1 MEHQHHQTVNDKNN
15 VDDKEFVI
23 NYENILEHS
32 TGDTIEE
39 DIQELSKTPI
49 PEIINDE
56 NENIDTNEYLK
67 SQVDEN
73 APQQQS
79 SSSVMVTT
87 SDDNRSLSTTT
98 SALTT
103 ITTTT
108 TTKADDRASPLNHH
122 TLRENQQVSD
132 RSSPVNGPGLAKP
145 ISMTSSLQEQQHQQS
160 RLSST
165 TNPAGKKRIDAAL
178 EKNIETIV
186 TQVRRTTTKPSQL
199 TQNDLQLF
207 DSTTSTNNIRNGH
220 QSRETTPLTSN
231 TIHKQS
237 SSSSREMT
245 PDSINTDSA
254 NEDQQQT
261 IRNGHNNQRSIHHP
275 SSNIDLTSPSIPPYG
290 QQQWPPTVYPFA
302 HQHPGLYLPYLSA
315 PSATTSTPTNGLPP
329 FYPSYDPLFIEQH
342 YGPQGLSA
350 FYNQQ
355 QQQQQQARL
364 LQEHSTMSGTTNNTP
379 LFRES
384 QSLTDI
390 FNNPINNKKLSNR
403 INPRL
408 NNLNEQQQMILSH
421 LYLNQI
427 TSLPFV
433 TLYENSP
440 SSPSSSRQFRTN
452 GDSDHISSTLT
463 TPTKERGEHSPVGSG
478 ESIKSS
484 DSMSSGHRNKKSTL
498 QTFQHHHNING
509 SLAKLS
515 PDLSSDGAGTNDAD
529 SIISFDSQKSN
540 TTASM
545 PVLEDGLSDSENLSG
560 DEQSSSIKSK
570 SNGRHQST
578 QSDFLFEQNHSSLI
592 TSSHKRQ
599 FSKSTTTNGLESQS
613 KSFYIRPQPPPSSS
627 SSSSSSSTTTQPVTT
642 NESNWQQQKVN
653 NEESSSVQTET
664 KKHQTLD
671 EGNVI
676 VKPLPKKDYD
686 TDEETD
692 KLLGVEHR
700 IHAKNQAIR
709 DVAVSRPSSKPKTQE
724 VLIRTIV
731 DPENSSVLI
740 EGVLFRCRY
749 LGSTQLLAEGNPTKA
764 SRMMQAQEAV
774 GRIKA
779 PQGESQPSVEV
790 DLFISTEKIMV
801 LNTDLQDILMD
812 HSLRSISYIAD
823 IGDLVVLMAKRRY
836 LQHTDD
842 NINGND
848 DTNETSS
855 RRVVSI
861 NQKMICHVFESDEAQ
876 SIAHSIGQAFQVAY
890 VEFLKANGIDDPS
903 FTRDID
909 YQEVLNQQEIG
920 NEELDRFSK
929 KECQK
934 EVIVPKSKNEPLG
947 VVIVESGWGSM
958 LPTVVIA
965 NMMPNGPAARCGHLN
980 IGDQIISVNGISLVG
995 LPLSSC
1001 QTQIK
1006 SVKHLTTVRLVVVPC
1021 PPVVEVLIRRPDTKY
1036 QLGFSVQNG
1045 IICSLLRGGIA
1056 ERGGVRVGH
1065 RIIEIN
1071 GQSVVATP
1079 HERIVS
1085 MLSNSV
1091 GELRMKT
1098 MPTQMYRL
1106 LTGQENPIYI

>member
-1 MEHQHHQTVNDKNN
+1 MERQDYEENYRDNDQAL
-15 VDDKEFVI
+15 DD
-23 NYENILEHS
+23 
-32 TGDTIEE
+32 E
-39 DIQELSKTPI
+39 DNHELSVTPV

-56 NENIDTNEYLK
+56 DNYDENIDPVDMSK
-67 SQVDEN
+67 SQDMPSLSANNTSSTTMTGAKSRRKHHHHHHHHHRHPQRHVDEN
-73 APQQQS
+73 VPQQQQQS
-79 SSSVMVTT
+79 SSTSSVTVTT
-87 SDDNRSLSTTT
+87 PDDNGPLSATTT
-98 SALTT
+98 A
-103 ITTTT
+103 ITT
-108 TTKADDRASPLNHH
+108 KSDDRASPVNHH
-122 TLRENQQVSD
+122 TLRENQQLSD

-145 ISMTSSLQEQQHQQS
+145 ISMTSSLKEH
-160 RLSST
+160 RSSAT
-165 TNPAGKKRIDAAL
+165 ANTAGTKRIDAAL

-207 DSTTSTNNIRNGH
+207 DSTSSTNSIPSGH
-220 QSRETTPLTSN
+220 HSRETTPITSTSN
-231 TIHKQS
+231 QKHVS

-245 PDSINTDSA
+245 PDSINADSA
-254 NEDQQQT
+254 NEDQQQQQQHHHT
-261 IRNGHNNQRSIHHP
+261 IRNGNHYYHQRAAHP
-275 SSNIDLTSPSIPPYG
+275 QSPTLPPGAATADLNAPTISPYG
-290 QQQWPPTVYPFA
+290 QQPWPPTVYPFP
-302 HQHPGLYLPYLSA
+302 HQHPGLYLPY
-315 PSATTSTPTNGLPP
+315 PPPTTSTPANGLPS
-329 FYPSYDPLFIEQH
+329 FYPSYDPLLIEQH
-342 YGPQGLSA
+342 YGSQGLSA
-350 FYNQQ
+350 FYT

-364 LQEHSTMSGTTNNTP
+364 LQEHSTMSD
-379 LFRES
+379 R
-384 QSLTDI
+384 
-390 FNNPINNKKLSNR
+390 LS
-403 INPRL
+403 
-408 NNLNEQQQMILSH
+408 
-421 LYLNQI
+421 
-427 TSLPFV
+427 TS
-433 TLYENSP
+433 
-440 SSPSSSRQFRTN
+440 
-452 GDSDHISSTLT
+452 LT
-463 TPTKERGEHSPVGSG
+463 TPTREHGENSPVGSG
-478 ESIKSS
+478 ESTKSA
-484 DSMSSGHRNKKSTL
+484 DSIATGHRKKKSASRSS
-498 QTFQHHHNING
+498 QPHPSANENI
-509 SLAKLS
+509 SKLS
-515 PDLSSDGAGTNDAD
+515 PDHSSDGAGTNDAD
-529 SIISFDSQKSN
+529 SIISVESQKSGTN
-540 TTASM
+540 SSM
-545 PVLEDGLSDSENLSG
+545 PILEDGLSDSENLSG
-560 DEQSSSIKSK
+560 DEQQQSSPVKSK
-570 SNGRHQST
+570 TNGCHQAT
-578 QSDFLFEQNHSSLI
+578 KSDFLFDKNHSSLV

-599 FSKSTTTNGLESQS
+599 FAKSVNTNGVEPQS
-613 KSFYIRPQPPPSSS
+613 NSFYIRPPPPSSFVRPVVTNH
-627 SSSSSSSTTTQPVTT
+627 STPPGNTPTSD
-642 NESNWQQQKVN
+642 SNRTKIPP
-653 NEESSSVQTET
+653 EETSTA
-664 KKHQTLD
+664 
-671 EGNVI
+671 
-676 VKPLPKKDYD
+676 PADYD

-700 IHAKNQAIR
+700 INAKNQAIR
-709 DVAVSRPSSKPKTQE
+709 DAAVSKPTSKSKSQETLTQS
-724 VLIRTIV
+724 IAH
-731 DPENSSVLI
+731 PENSSVLI

-749 LGSTQLLAEGNPTKA
+749 LGSTQLLVEGNPTKA

-842 NINGND
+842 SVNGSD
-848 DTNETSS
+848 DSNETAT
-855 RRVVSI
+855 RRVVSV
-861 NQKMICHVFESDEAQ
+861 NQKMICHVFESEEAQ
-876 SIAHSIGQAFQVAY
+876 PIAHSIGQAFQVAY

-903 FTRDID
+903 LTRDID

-920 NEELDRFSK
+920 SEELDRFSK

-934 EVIVPKSKNEPLG
+934 EVIVPKAKNEPLG
-947 VVIVESGWGSM
+947 IVIVESGWGSM

-965 NMMPNGPAARCGHLN
+965 NMMPTGPAARGGHLN

-1001 QTQIK
+1001 QAQIK

-1071 GQSVVATP
+1071 GNSVVATP

-1085 MLSNSV
+1085 MLSNSI

>member
-1 MEHQHHQTVNDKNN
+1 MPSLSSTNTSSTTTTGAKSRRKHHHHHHHR
-15 VDDKEFVI
+15 
-23 NYENILEHS
+23 HS
-32 TGDTIEE
+32 HRH
-39 DIQELSKTPI
+39 
-49 PEIINDE
+49 
-56 NENIDTNEYLK
+56 
-67 SQVDEN
+67 VDEN

-79 SSSVMVTT
+79 SSVIVTT
-87 SDDNRSLSTTT
+87 PDDNGSLSATTT
-98 SALTT
+98 A
-103 ITTTT
+103 ITTKT
-108 TTKADDRASPLNHH
+108 DDRESPVNHH
-122 TLRENQQVSD
+122 TLRENQQISD

-145 ISMTSSLQEQQHQQS
+145 VSMTSSLKEH
-160 RLSST
+160 RSSAT
-165 TNPAGKKRIDAAL
+165 VNAAGKKRIDAAL

-207 DSTTSTNNIRNGH
+207 DSTSSTNSIKNGH
-220 QSRETTPLTSN
+220 HSRETTPITSMN
-231 TIHKQS
+231 NHKHVS

-245 PDSINTDSA
+245 PDSINADSA

-261 IRNGHNNQRSIHHP
+261 IRNGNHHERFIHPQSP
-275 SSNIDLTSPSIPPYG
+275 SSTTADLTAPVIPSYG
-290 QQQWPPTVYPFA
+290 QQPWPPTVYPFT
-302 HQHPGLYLPYLSA
+302 HQHPGLYLPYP
-315 PSATTSTPTNGLPP
+315 PSSSVATTSTPTNGLPP
-329 FYPSYDPLFIEQH
+329 FYPSYDPLLIEQH

-355 QQQQQQARL
+355 QQQARL
-364 LQEHSTMSGTTNNTP
+364 LQEHSTMSGTP
-379 LFRES
+379 IHPSFFRES

-390 FNNPINNKKLSNR
+390 FHNSINNNNNNNNNNAS
-403 INPRL
+403 IPTRL
-408 NNLNEQQQMILSH
+408 NSLLTNLNEQQQLMLSH

-433 TLYENSP
+433 TLYDTTSP
-440 SSPSSSRQFRTN
+440 SSPQQQQFRFNGDLDRLSSS
-452 GDSDHISSTLT
+452 LT
-463 TPTKERGEHSPVGSG
+463 TPTRDHSENSPVGSG
-478 ESIKSS
+478 DSIKSA
-484 DSMSSGHRNKKSTL
+484 DSIPIGHRKKKS
-498 QTFQHHHNING
+498 
-509 SLAKLS
+509 SLHPSQQIQSTNENLTKLS
-515 PDLSSDGAGTNDAD
+515 PDHSSDGAGTNDAD
-529 SIISFDSQKSN
+529 SIISSESQKSVTN
-540 TTASM
+540 ASM
-545 PVLEDGLSDSENLSG
+545 PILEDGLSDSENLSG
-560 DEQSSSIKSK
+560 DEQQQSSSPIKSK
-570 SNGRHQST
+570 TNGRHQST
-578 QSDFLFEQNHSSLI
+578 QSDFLFDKNHSSLV

-599 FSKSTTTNGLESQS
+599 FAKSMNTNGVEAPTN
-613 KSFYIRPQPPPSSS
+613 SFYIRPPPPSSFV
-627 SSSSSSSTTTQPVTT
+627 QPVTT
-642 NESNWQQQKVN
+642 NRSTPPKNTPETNSTPTKNPA
-653 NEESSSVQTET
+653 ESSTVPA
-664 KKHQTLD
+664 D
-671 EGNVI
+671 EGNI
-676 VKPLPKKDYD
+676 NPKPLRKKDYD

-700 IHAKNQAIR
+700 TNAKNQAIR
-709 DVAVSRPSSKPKTQE
+709 DAAVTKPVNKPKSQEALTQS
-724 VLIRTIV
+724 IV
-731 DPENSSVLI
+731 DPGNSSVLI

-749 LGSTQLLAEGNPTKA
+749 LGSTQLLVEGNPTKA

-842 NINGND
+842 SVNGNED
-848 DTNETSS
+848 SNETTT

-861 NQKMICHVFESDEAQ
+861 NQKMICHVFESEEAQ

-920 NEELDRFSK
+920 SEELDRFSK

-934 EVIVPKSKNEPLG
+934 EVIIPKAKNEPLG
-947 VVIVESGWGSM
+947 IVIVESGWGSM

-965 NMMPNGPAARCGHLN
+965 NMMPTGPAARGGHLN

-1006 SVKHLTTVRLVVVPC
+1006 NVKHLTTVRLVVVPC

-1071 GQSVVATP
+1071 GHSVVATP

-1085 MLSNSV
+1085 MLSNSI

>member
-1 MEHQHHQTVNDKNN
+1 MPSLSSTSSTSTAGTKSRRKHHHHRHAQR
-15 VDDKEFVI
+15 
-23 NYENILEHS
+23 H
-32 TGDTIEE
+32 
-39 DIQELSKTPI
+39 
-49 PEIINDE
+49 
-56 NENIDTNEYLK
+56 
-67 SQVDEN
+67 VDEN
-73 APQQQS
+73 APRQQS
-79 SSSVMVTT
+79 SSSVVVTA
-87 SDDNRSLSTTT
+87 SDDNEPLSMATSPLTTT
-98 SALTT
+98 A
-103 ITTTT
+103 TTTT
-108 TTKADDRASPLNHH
+108 TTITTKSDDRASPLNHH
-122 TLRENQQVSD
+122 TLRENQQISD
-132 RSSPVNGPGLAKP
+132 RASPVNGPGLAKP
-145 ISMTSSLQEQQHQQS
+145 ISMASSLREQQQQQS
-160 RLSST
+160 RILST
-165 TNPAGKKRIDAAL
+165 NNPAGKKRVEAAL

-207 DSTTSTNNIRNGH
+207 DSTPSANNTKNGH
-220 QSRETTPLTSN
+220 QSRETTPFSSH
-231 TIHKQS
+231 TIHKQA

-261 IRNGHNNQRSIHHP
+261 IRNGHPYQHPVHHP
-275 SSNIDLTSPSIPPYG
+275 SSSTNIDLIPQSIPPYG

-315 PSATTSTPTNGLPP
+315 SPVTTSTPTNGLPP

-355 QQQQQQARL
+355 QQQQARL
-364 LQEHSTMSGTTNNTP
+364 LQEHSTMSGTPNSPP

-384 QSLTDI
+384 QSLTDLL
-390 FNNPINNKKLSNR
+390 NNSMNNKKISNL

-408 NNLNEQQQMILSH
+408 TNLNEQQQQMILSH

-427 TSLPFV
+427 NSLPYV
-433 TLYENSP
+433 TLYD
-440 SSPSSSRQFRTN
+440 SSPSSHQLRTN
-452 GDSDHISSTLT
+452 GDSDHLSPTLT
-463 TPTKERGEHSPVGSG
+463 TPTKERSEQSPVGSG
-478 ESIKSS
+478 AESIKSS
-484 DSMSSGHRNKKSTL
+484 DSISMGHRNKKSSS

-509 SLAKLS
+509 SLSKLS
-515 PDLSSDGAGTNDAD
+515 PDLSSDGTGTNDAD
-529 SIISFDSQKSN
+529 SIISLESQKSN
-540 TTASM
+540 TTTSM
-545 PVLEDGLSDSENLSG
+545 PVLEDGLSDSENISD
-560 DEQSSSIKSK
+560 DEQPSSTTSK
-570 SNGRHQST
+570 INGRHQST
-578 QSDFLFEQNHSSLI
+578 QSDFLFDPNHSSLI

-599 FSKSTTTNGLESQS
+599 FSKSAAAAAAAITTNGLESQS
-613 KSFYIRPQPPPSSS
+613 KSFYIRPQPPSSLVQSIPTVNRSAS
-627 SSSSSSSTTTQPVTT
+627 SVSI
-642 NESNWQQQKVN
+642 NESNWQQPKSN
-653 NEESSSVQTET
+653 NDETSSVQT
-664 KKHQTLD
+664 
-671 EGNVI
+671 
-676 VKPLPKKDYD
+676 DYD

-700 IHAKNQAIR
+700 IHAKNQAVR
-709 DVAVSRPSSKPKTQE
+709 DAAVTRPNKPKTHE

-836 LQHTDD
+836 LQQTDD
-842 NINGND
+842 NNNGNEES
-848 DTNETSS
+848 NENST

-876 SIAHSIGQAFQVAY
+876 SIAQSIGQAFQVAY

-934 EVIVPKSKNEPLG
+934 EVIVPKAKNESLG
-947 VVIVESGWGSM
+947 IVIVESGWGSM

-965 NMMPNGPAARCGHLN
+965 NMMPTGPAARCGHLN

-1001 QTQIK
+1001 QAQVK

-1071 GQSVVATP
+1071 GHSVVATP

>member
-1 MEHQHHQTVNDKNN
+1 MERQDYEENYRDNDQAL
-15 VDDKEFVI
+15 DD
-23 NYENILEHS
+23 
-32 TGDTIEE
+32 E
-39 DIQELSKTPI
+39 DNHELSVTPV

-56 NENIDTNEYLK
+56 DNYDENIDPVDMSK
-67 SQVDEN
+67 SQDMPSLSANNTSSTTMTGAKSRRKHHHHHHHHHRHPQRHVDEN
-73 APQQQS
+73 VPQQQQQS
-79 SSSVMVTT
+79 SSTSSVTVTT
-87 SDDNRSLSTTT
+87 PDDNGPLSATTT
-98 SALTT
+98 A
-103 ITTTT
+103 ITT
-108 TTKADDRASPLNHH
+108 KSDDRASPVNHH
-122 TLRENQQVSD
+122 TLRENQQLSD

-145 ISMTSSLQEQQHQQS
+145 ISMTSSLKEH
-160 RLSST
+160 RSSAT
-165 TNPAGKKRIDAAL
+165 ANTAGTKRIDAAL

-207 DSTTSTNNIRNGH
+207 DSTSSTNSIPSGH
-220 QSRETTPLTSN
+220 HSRETTPITSTSN
-231 TIHKQS
+231 QKHVS

-245 PDSINTDSA
+245 PDSINADSA
-254 NEDQQQT
+254 NEDQQQQQQHHHT
-261 IRNGHNNQRSIHHP
+261 IRNGNHYYHQRAAHP
-275 SSNIDLTSPSIPPYG
+275 QSPTLPPGAATADLNAPTISPYG
-290 QQQWPPTVYPFA
+290 QQPWPPTVYPFP
-302 HQHPGLYLPYLSA
+302 HQHPGLYLPY
-315 PSATTSTPTNGLPP
+315 PPPTTSTPANGLPS
-329 FYPSYDPLFIEQH
+329 FYPSYDPLLIEQH
-342 YGPQGLSA
+342 YGSQGLSA
-350 FYNQQ
+350 FYT

-364 LQEHSTMSGTTNNTP
+364 LQEHSTMSD
-379 LFRES
+379 R
-384 QSLTDI
+384 
-390 FNNPINNKKLSNR
+390 LS
-403 INPRL
+403 
-408 NNLNEQQQMILSH
+408 
-421 LYLNQI
+421 
-427 TSLPFV
+427 TS
-433 TLYENSP
+433 
-440 SSPSSSRQFRTN
+440 
-452 GDSDHISSTLT
+452 LT
-463 TPTKERGEHSPVGSG
+463 TPTREHGENSPVGSG
-478 ESIKSS
+478 ESTKSA
-484 DSMSSGHRNKKSTL
+484 DSIATGHRKKKSASRSS
-498 QTFQHHHNING
+498 QPHPSANENI
-509 SLAKLS
+509 SKLS
-515 PDLSSDGAGTNDAD
+515 PDHSSDGAGTNDAD
-529 SIISFDSQKSN
+529 SIISVESQKSGTN
-540 TTASM
+540 SSM
-545 PVLEDGLSDSENLSG
+545 PILEDGLSDSENLSG
-560 DEQSSSIKSK
+560 DEQQQSSPVKSK
-570 SNGRHQST
+570 TNGCHQAT
-578 QSDFLFEQNHSSLI
+578 KSDFLFDKNHSSLV

-599 FSKSTTTNGLESQS
+599 FAKSVNTNGVEPQS
-613 KSFYIRPQPPPSSS
+613 NSFYIRPPPPSSFVRPVVTNH
-627 SSSSSSSTTTQPVTT
+627 STPPGNTPTSD
-642 NESNWQQQKVN
+642 SNRTKIPP
-653 NEESSSVQTET
+653 EETSTAPA
-664 KKHQTLD
+664 D
-671 EGNVI
+671 EGNTNP
-676 VKPLPKKDYD
+676 KPVRKKDYD

-700 IHAKNQAIR
+700 INAKNQAIR
-709 DVAVSRPSSKPKTQE
+709 DAAVSKPTSKSKSQETLTQS
-724 VLIRTIV
+724 IAH
-731 DPENSSVLI
+731 PENSSVLI

-749 LGSTQLLAEGNPTKA
+749 LGSTQLLVEGNPTKA

-842 NINGND
+842 SVNGSD
-848 DTNETSS
+848 DSNETAT
-855 RRVVSI
+855 RRVVSV
-861 NQKMICHVFESDEAQ
+861 NQKMICHVFESEEAQ
-876 SIAHSIGQAFQVAY
+876 PIAHSIGQAFQVAY

-903 FTRDID
+903 LTRDID

-920 NEELDRFSK
+920 SEELDRFSK

-934 EVIVPKSKNEPLG
+934 EVIVPKAKNEPLG
-947 VVIVESGWGSM
+947 IVIVESGWGSM

-965 NMMPNGPAARCGHLN
+965 NMMPTGPAARGGHLN

-1001 QTQIK
+1001 QAQIK

-1071 GQSVVATP
+1071 GNSVVATP

-1085 MLSNSV
+1085 MLSNSI

>member
-1 MEHQHHQTVNDKNN
+1 MEHQHYQTNNDENDIDDEKFATNN
-15 VDDKEFVI
+15 VNEL
-23 NYENILEHS
+23 ENS
-32 TGDTIEE
+32 TDNDTEE
-39 DIQELSKTPI
+39 DNHELSITPI

-56 NENIDTNEYLK
+56 DDENINTIKSSK

-79 SSSVMVTT
+79 SPSSSVIVATP
-87 SDDNRSLSTTT
+87 DDNGSLSATTT
-98 SALTT
+98 A
-103 ITTTT
+103 ITTME
-108 TTKADDRASPLNHH
+108 TTKTDDRTSPLNHH
-122 TLRENQQVSD
+122 TLRENQQISD
-132 RSSPVNGPGLAKP
+132 RTSPVNGPGLAKP
-145 ISMTSSLQEQQHQQS
+145 ISMTSSLKEHRS
-160 RLSST
+160 SPSST
-165 TNPAGKKRIDAAL
+165 TTTAGKKRIDAAL

-207 DSTTSTNNIRNGH
+207 DSTSSTNSIKNGH
-220 QSRETTPLTSN
+220 HSRETTPITSN
-231 TIHKQS
+231 TNHKHVS

-245 PDSINTDSA
+245 PDSINADSA

-261 IRNGHNNQRSIHHP
+261 IRNGHHYHRSVHHP
-275 SSNIDLTSPSIPPYG
+275 QSATVDLTPPSIPSYG
-290 QQQWPPTVYPFA
+290 QQAWPPAVYPFT
-302 HQHPGLYLPYLSA
+302 HQHPGLYLPYPPP
-315 PSATTSTPTNGLPP
+315 PSATTSTPTNGIPT
-329 FYPSYDPLFIEQH
+329 FYPTYDPLLIEQH

-350 FYNQQ
+350 YYN

-364 LQEHSTMSGTTNNTP
+364 LQEHSIMSGTPNSTS

-390 FNNPINNKKLSNR
+390 FNNSINNTKIPNR

-408 NNLNEQQQMILSH
+408 TNLNEQQQQQIMLSH

-427 TSLPFV
+427 SSLPYV
-433 TLYENSP
+433 TLYENSTP
-440 SSPSSSRQFRTN
+440 SHQFRFNGDIDNLSSS
-452 GDSDHISSTLT
+452 IT
-463 TPTKERGEHSPVGSG
+463 TPTRDQGENSPVGSG
-478 ESIKSS
+478 ESVKSS
-484 DSMSSGHRNKKSTL
+484 DSISTGHRKKKSTS
-498 QTFQHHHNING
+498 QSSQQQQQQPQQQITNG

-529 SIISFDSQKSN
+529 SIISVESQKSN
-540 TTASM
+540 TNASM

-560 DEQSSSIKSK
+560 EEQSSPIKSK
-570 SNGRHQST
+570 INGRHQST
-578 QSDFLFEQNHSSLI
+578 QSDFLFDSNHSSLV

-599 FSKSTTTNGLESQS
+599 FAKSTTNGVESQS
-613 KSFYIRPQPPPSSS
+613 NSFYIRPPPPSSFVR
-627 SSSSSSSTTTQPVTT
+627 PVTKTARSTPPIST
-642 NESNWQQQKVN
+642 NEPNLNQPKPSS
-653 NEESSSVQTET
+653 EETSTM
-664 KKHQTLD
+664 
-671 EGNVI
+671 
-676 VKPLPKKDYD
+676 PADYD

-700 IHAKNQAIR
+700 INAKNQAVR
-709 DVAVSRPSSKPKTQE
+709 DAAVSKPSNKLPKTQE
-724 VLIRTIV
+724 VLIQKFAN
-731 DPENSSVLI
+731 PENSSVLI

-749 LGSTQLLAEGNPTKA
+749 LGSTQLLVEGNPTKA

-842 NINGND
+842 NTNGTD
-848 DTNETSS
+848 ESNETTT

-920 NEELDRFSK
+920 SEELDRFSK

-934 EVIVPKSKNEPLG
+934 EVIVPKGKNEPLG
-947 VVIVESGWGSM
+947 IVIVESGWGSM

-965 NMMPNGPAARCGHLN
+965 NMMPSGPAARCGHLN

-1071 GQSVVATP
+1071 GQSVVATQ

-1085 MLSNSV
+1085 MLSNSI

>member
-1 MEHQHHQTVNDKNN
+1 MPSLSSTSSTSTAGTKSRRKHHHHRHAQR
-15 VDDKEFVI
+15 
-23 NYENILEHS
+23 H
-32 TGDTIEE
+32 
-39 DIQELSKTPI
+39 
-49 PEIINDE
+49 
-56 NENIDTNEYLK
+56 
-67 SQVDEN
+67 VDEN
-73 APQQQS
+73 APRQQS
-79 SSSVMVTT
+79 SSSVVVTA
-87 SDDNRSLSTTT
+87 SDDNEPLSMATSPLTTT
-98 SALTT
+98 AA
-103 ITTTT
+103 TTTT
-108 TTKADDRASPLNHH
+108 TTIATKSDDRASPLNHH
-122 TLRENQQVSD
+122 TLRENQQISD
-132 RSSPVNGPGLAKP
+132 RASPVNGPGLAKP
-145 ISMTSSLQEQQHQQS
+145 ISMASSLREQQQQQS
-160 RLSST
+160 RILST
-165 TNPAGKKRIDAAL
+165 NNPAGKKRVEAAL

-207 DSTTSTNNIRNGH
+207 DSTPSANNTKNGH
-220 QSRETTPLTSN
+220 QSRETTPFSSH
-231 TIHKQS
+231 TIHKQA

-261 IRNGHNNQRSIHHP
+261 IRNGHPYQHPVHHP
-275 SSNIDLTSPSIPPYG
+275 SSSTNIDLIPQSIPPYG

-315 PSATTSTPTNGLPP
+315 SPVTTSTPTNGLPP

-355 QQQQQQARL
+355 QQQQARL
-364 LQEHSTMSGTTNNTP
+364 LQEHSTMSGTPNSPP

-384 QSLTDI
+384 QSLTDLL
-390 FNNPINNKKLSNR
+390 NNSMNNKKISNL

-408 NNLNEQQQMILSH
+408 TNLNEQQQQMILSH

-427 TSLPFV
+427 NSLPYV
-433 TLYENSP
+433 TLYD
-440 SSPSSSRQFRTN
+440 SSPSSHQLRTN
-452 GDSDHISSTLT
+452 GDSDHLSPTLT
-463 TPTKERGEHSPVGSG
+463 TPTKERSEQSPVGSG
-478 ESIKSS
+478 AESIKSS
-484 DSMSSGHRNKKSTL
+484 DSISMGHRNKKSSS

-509 SLAKLS
+509 SLSKLS
-515 PDLSSDGAGTNDAD
+515 PDLSSDGTGTNDAD
-529 SIISFDSQKSN
+529 SIISLESQKSN
-540 TTASM
+540 TTTSM
-545 PVLEDGLSDSENLSG
+545 PVLEDGLSDSENISD
-560 DEQSSSIKSK
+560 DEQPSYTTSK
-570 SNGRHQST
+570 INGRHQST
-578 QSDFLFEQNHSSLI
+578 QSDFLFDPNHSSLI

-599 FSKSTTTNGLESQS
+599 FSKSAAAAAAITTNGLESQS
-613 KSFYIRPQPPPSSS
+613 KSFYIRPQPPSSLVQSIPTVNRSAS
-627 SSSSSSSTTTQPVTT
+627 SVSI
-642 NESNWQQQKVN
+642 NESNWQQPKSN
-653 NEESSSVQTET
+653 NDETSSVQT
-664 KKHQTLD
+664 
-671 EGNVI
+671 
-676 VKPLPKKDYD
+676 DYD

-700 IHAKNQAIR
+700 IHAKNQAVR
-709 DVAVSRPSSKPKTQE
+709 DAAVTRPNKPKTHE

-836 LQHTDD
+836 LQQTDD
-842 NINGND
+842 NNNGNEES
-848 DTNETSS
+848 NENST

-876 SIAHSIGQAFQVAY
+876 SIAQSIGQAFQVAY

-934 EVIVPKSKNEPLG
+934 EVIVPKAKNESLG
-947 VVIVESGWGSM
+947 IVIVESGWGSM

-965 NMMPNGPAARCGHLN
+965 NMMPTGPAARCGHLN

-1001 QTQIK
+1001 QAQVK

-1071 GQSVVATP
+1071 GHSVVATP

>member
-1 MEHQHHQTVNDKNN
+1 MPSLSSTSSTSTAGTKSRRKHHHHRHAQR
-15 VDDKEFVI
+15 
-23 NYENILEHS
+23 H
-32 TGDTIEE
+32 
-39 DIQELSKTPI
+39 
-49 PEIINDE
+49 
-56 NENIDTNEYLK
+56 
-67 SQVDEN
+67 VDEN
-73 APQQQS
+73 APRQQS
-79 SSSVMVTT
+79 SSSVVVTA
-87 SDDNRSLSTTT
+87 SDDNEPLSMATSPLTTT
-98 SALTT
+98 ATT

-108 TTKADDRASPLNHH
+108 ITTKSDDRASPLNHH
-122 TLRENQQVSD
+122 TLRENQQISD
-132 RSSPVNGPGLAKP
+132 RASPVNGPGLAKP
-145 ISMTSSLQEQQHQQS
+145 ISMASSLREQQQQQS
-160 RLSST
+160 RILST
-165 TNPAGKKRIDAAL
+165 NNPAGKKRVEAAL

-207 DSTTSTNNIRNGH
+207 DSTPSANNTKNGH
-220 QSRETTPLTSN
+220 QSRETTPFSSH
-231 TIHKQS
+231 TIHKQA

-261 IRNGHNNQRSIHHP
+261 IRNGHPYQHPVHHP
-275 SSNIDLTSPSIPPYG
+275 SSSTNIDLIPQSIPPYG

-315 PSATTSTPTNGLPP
+315 SPVTTSTPTNGLPP

-355 QQQQQQARL
+355 QQQQARL
-364 LQEHSTMSGTTNNTP
+364 LQEHSTMSGTPNSPP

-384 QSLTDI
+384 QSLTDLL
-390 FNNPINNKKLSNR
+390 NNSMNNKKISNL

-408 NNLNEQQQMILSH
+408 TNLNEQQQQMILSH

-427 TSLPFV
+427 NSLPYV
-433 TLYENSP
+433 TLYD
-440 SSPSSSRQFRTN
+440 SSPSSHQLRTN
-452 GDSDHISSTLT
+452 GDSDHLSPTLT
-463 TPTKERGEHSPVGSG
+463 TPTKERSEQSPVGSG
-478 ESIKSS
+478 AESIKSS
-484 DSMSSGHRNKKSTL
+484 DSISMGHRNKKSSS

-509 SLAKLS
+509 SLSKLS
-515 PDLSSDGAGTNDAD
+515 PDLSSDGTGTNDAD
-529 SIISFDSQKSN
+529 SIISLESQKSN
-540 TTASM
+540 TTTSM
-545 PVLEDGLSDSENLSG
+545 PVLEDGLSDSENISD
-560 DEQSSSIKSK
+560 DEQPSSTTSK
-570 SNGRHQST
+570 INGRHQST
-578 QSDFLFEQNHSSLI
+578 QSDFLFDPNHSSLI

-599 FSKSTTTNGLESQS
+599 FSKSAAAAAAITTNGLESQS
-613 KSFYIRPQPPPSSS
+613 KSFYIRPQPPSSLVQSIPTVNRSAS
-627 SSSSSSSTTTQPVTT
+627 SVSI
-642 NESNWQQQKVN
+642 NESNWQQPKSN
-653 NEESSSVQTET
+653 NDETSSVQT
-664 KKHQTLD
+664 
-671 EGNVI
+671 
-676 VKPLPKKDYD
+676 DYD

-700 IHAKNQAIR
+700 IHAKNQAVR
-709 DVAVSRPSSKPKTQE
+709 DAAVTRPNKPKTHE

-836 LQHTDD
+836 LQQTDD
-842 NINGND
+842 NNNGNEES
-848 DTNETSS
+848 NENST

-876 SIAHSIGQAFQVAY
+876 SIAQSIGQAFQVAY

-934 EVIVPKSKNEPLG
+934 EVIVPKAKNESLG
-947 VVIVESGWGSM
+947 IVIVESGWGSM

-965 NMMPNGPAARCGHLN
+965 NMMPTGPAARCGHLN

-1001 QTQIK
+1001 QAQVK

-1071 GQSVVATP
+1071 GHSVVATP

>member
-1 MEHQHHQTVNDKNN
+1 MEHRHYQTVNDKND

-23 NYENILEHS
+23 NHENIIEQS
-32 TGDTIEE
+32 NDDTIEE
-39 DIQELSKTPI
+39 DNHELSKTPI

-56 NENIDTNEYLK
+56 KENINTNEYLK

-73 APQQQS
+73 VPQQQS
-79 SSSVMVTT
+79 SSSVNVTT
-87 SDDNRSLSTTT
+87 LDDNRSLSTTT

-103 ITTTT
+103 TIT
-108 TTKADDRASPLNHH
+108 TTKADDRASPLNH
-122 TLRENQQVSD
+122 TLRENQHISD

-145 ISMTSSLQEQQHQQS
+145 ISMTSSLKEQQF
-160 RLSST
+160 RTLST

-207 DSTTSTNNIRNGH
+207 DTTTSPVNSIKNGH

-261 IRNGHNNQRSIHHP
+261 IRNGHNYHRSIHHP
-275 SSNIDLTSPSIPPYG
+275 SSTHIDLNSPSIPPYA
-290 QQQWPPTVYPFA
+290 QQPWPPTVYPFA

-350 FYNQQ
+350 YYN

-364 LQEHSTMSGTTNNTP
+364 LQEHSAMSGTTNNTH

-384 QSLTDI
+384 QSLTDL
-390 FNNPINNKKLSNR
+390 FNNSINNKKLSNR

-408 NNLNEQQQMILSH
+408 NNLNEQQQQMILSH

-433 TLYENSP
+433 TLYENST
-440 SSPSSSRQFRTN
+440 SSSSSRHFRAN
-452 GDSDHISSTLT
+452 GDSDHASSTLT
-463 TPTKERGEHSPVGSG
+463 TPTKERGEHSPAGSG
-478 ESIKSS
+478 ESIKLS
-484 DSMSSGHRNKKSTL
+484 DSVSIGHRNKKSTS
-498 QTFQHHHNING
+498 QTFQHHNNING
-509 SLAKLS
+509 SLSKLS

-529 SIISFDSQKSN
+529 SIISLESQKSN

-545 PVLEDGLSDSENLSG
+545 PVLEDGLSDSENISG

-578 QSDFLFEQNHSSLI
+578 QSDFLFDQNHSSLI

-613 KSFYIRPQPPPSSS
+613 KSFYIRPLPATPPSSS
-627 SSSSSSSTTTQPVTT
+627 LSSSSSATVQPVTTDCST
-642 NESNWQQQKVN
+642 NESNWQQQKTS
-653 NEESSSVQTET
+653 NEESSGGQT
-664 KKHQTLD
+664 D
-671 EGNVI
+671 EGNVNI
-676 VKPLPKKDYD
+676 KPLPKKDYD

-700 IHAKNQAIR
+700 IHAKNQAVR
-709 DVAVSRPSSKPKTQE
+709 DAAVSKPSNKPKTQE
-724 VLIRTIV
+724 VLTRTIV

-848 DTNETSS
+848 DTNETST

-861 NQKMICHVFESDEAQ
+861 NQKMICHVFESEEAQ

-934 EVIVPKSKNEPLG
+934 EVIVPKSKNESLG

-1071 GQSVVATP
+1071 GHSVVATP

>member
-1 MEHQHHQTVNDKNN
+1 MPSLSSTSSTSTAGTKSRRKHHHHRHAQR
-15 VDDKEFVI
+15 
-23 NYENILEHS
+23 H
-32 TGDTIEE
+32 
-39 DIQELSKTPI
+39 
-49 PEIINDE
+49 
-56 NENIDTNEYLK
+56 
-67 SQVDEN
+67 VDEN
-73 APQQQS
+73 APRQQS
-79 SSSVMVTT
+79 SSSVVVTA
-87 SDDNRSLSTTT
+87 SDDDEPLSMAT
-98 SALTT
+98 SPLTT
-103 ITTTT
+103 AATTTT
-108 TTKADDRASPLNHH
+108 TTIATKSDDRASPLNHH
-122 TLRENQQVSD
+122 TLRENQQISD
-132 RSSPVNGPGLAKP
+132 RASPVNGPGLAKP
-145 ISMTSSLQEQQHQQS
+145 ISMASSLREQQQQQS
-160 RLSST
+160 RILST
-165 TNPAGKKRIDAAL
+165 NNPAGKKRVEAAL

-207 DSTTSTNNIRNGH
+207 DSTPSANNTKNGH
-220 QSRETTPLTSN
+220 QSRETTPFSSH
-231 TIHKQS
+231 TIHKQA

-261 IRNGHNNQRSIHHP
+261 IRNGHPYQHPVHHP
-275 SSNIDLTSPSIPPYG
+275 SSSTNIDLIPQSIPPYG

-315 PSATTSTPTNGLPP
+315 SPVTTSTPTNGLPP

-355 QQQQQQARL
+355 QQQQARL
-364 LQEHSTMSGTTNNTP
+364 LQEHSTMSGTPNSPP

-384 QSLTDI
+384 QSLTDLL
-390 FNNPINNKKLSNR
+390 NNSMNNKKISNL

-408 NNLNEQQQMILSH
+408 TNLNEQQQQMILSH

-427 TSLPFV
+427 NSLPYV
-433 TLYENSP
+433 TLYD
-440 SSPSSSRQFRTN
+440 SSPSSHQLRTN
-452 GDSDHISSTLT
+452 GDSDHLSPTLT
-463 TPTKERGEHSPVGSG
+463 TPTKERSEQSPVGSG
-478 ESIKSS
+478 AESIKSS
-484 DSMSSGHRNKKSTL
+484 DSISMGHRNKKSSS

-509 SLAKLS
+509 SLSKLS
-515 PDLSSDGAGTNDAD
+515 PDLSSDGTGTNDAD
-529 SIISFDSQKSN
+529 SIISLESQKSN
-540 TTASM
+540 TTTSM
-545 PVLEDGLSDSENLSG
+545 PVLEDGLSDSENISD
-560 DEQSSSIKSK
+560 DEQPSYTTSK
-570 SNGRHQST
+570 INGRHQST
-578 QSDFLFEQNHSSLI
+578 QSDFLFDPNHSSLI

-599 FSKSTTTNGLESQS
+599 FSKSAAAAAAITTNGLESQS
-613 KSFYIRPQPPPSSS
+613 KSFYIRPQPPSSLVQSIPTVNRSAS
-627 SSSSSSSTTTQPVTT
+627 SVSI
-642 NESNWQQQKVN
+642 NESNWQQPKSN
-653 NEESSSVQTET
+653 NDETSSVQT
-664 KKHQTLD
+664 
-671 EGNVI
+671 
-676 VKPLPKKDYD
+676 DYD

-700 IHAKNQAIR
+700 IHAKNQAVR
-709 DVAVSRPSSKPKTQE
+709 DAAVTRPNKPKTHE

-836 LQHTDD
+836 LQQTDD
-842 NINGND
+842 NNNGNEES
-848 DTNETSS
+848 NENST

-876 SIAHSIGQAFQVAY
+876 SIAQSIGQAFQVAY

-934 EVIVPKSKNEPLG
+934 EVIVPKAKNESLG
-947 VVIVESGWGSM
+947 IVIVESGWGSM

-965 NMMPNGPAARCGHLN
+965 NMMPTGPAARCGHLN

-1001 QTQIK
+1001 QAQVK

-1071 GQSVVATP
+1071 GHSVVATP

>member
-1 MEHQHHQTVNDKNN
+1 MPSLSANNTSSTTMTGAKSRRKHHHHHHHHR
-15 VDDKEFVI
+15 
-23 NYENILEHS
+23 HS
-32 TGDTIEE
+32 
-39 DIQELSKTPI
+39 QRH
-49 PEIINDE
+49 
-56 NENIDTNEYLK
+56 
-67 SQVDEN
+67 VDEN
-73 APQQQS
+73 VPQQQQQS
-79 SSSVMVTT
+79 SSTSSVTVTT
-87 SDDNRSLSTTT
+87 PDDNGSLSATTT
-98 SALTT
+98 A
-103 ITTTT
+103 ITT
-108 TTKADDRASPLNHH
+108 KNDDRASPVNHH
-122 TLRENQQVSD
+122 TLRENQQLSD
-132 RSSPVNGPGLAKP
+132 RSSPDNGPGLAKS
-145 ISMTSSLQEQQHQQS
+145 ISMTSSLKEH
-160 RLSST
+160 RSSAT
-165 TNPAGKKRIDAAL
+165 ANTAGKKRIDAAL

-207 DSTTSTNNIRNGH
+207 DSTSSTNSIPNGH
-220 QSRETTPLTSN
+220 HSRETTPITSTSN
-231 TIHKQS
+231 QKHVS

-245 PDSINTDSA
+245 PDSINADSA
-254 NEDQQQT
+254 NEDQQQQQQHHT
-261 IRNGHNNQRSIHHP
+261 IRNGNHYYHQRAAHP
-275 SSNIDLTSPSIPPYG
+275 QSPTLPPGAATADLNAPTISPYG
-290 QQQWPPTVYPFA
+290 QQPWPPTVYPFP
-302 HQHPGLYLPYLSA
+302 HQHPGLYLPY
-315 PSATTSTPTNGLPP
+315 PPPTTSTPTNGLPS
-329 FYPSYDPLFIEQH
+329 FYPSYDPLLIEQH
-342 YGPQGLSA
+342 YGSQGLSA
-350 FYNQQ
+350 YYTQ

-364 LQEHSTMSGTTNNTP
+364 LQEHSTMSGTPINP
-379 LFRES
+379 SLFRES

-390 FNNPINNKKLSNR
+390 FHNNVNNN
-403 INPRL
+403 NNNNNHATTPTRL
-408 NNLNEQQQMILSH
+408 NPLLTNLTEQQQLMLSH

-433 TLYENSP
+433 TLYDNTSLGQ
-440 SSPSSSRQFRTN
+440 QFRFN
-452 GDSDHISSTLT
+452 GDIDRLSTSLT
-463 TPTKERGEHSPVGSG
+463 TPTREHGENSPVGSS
-478 ESIKSS
+478 ESTKSA
-484 DSMSSGHRNKKSTL
+484 DSIATGHRKKKST
-498 QTFQHHHNING
+498 TRSSHPHPSTNENI
-509 SLAKLS
+509 SKLS
-515 PDLSSDGAGTNDAD
+515 PDHSSDGAGTNDAD
-529 SIISFDSQKSN
+529 SIISVESQKSGTN
-540 TTASM
+540 SSM
-545 PVLEDGLSDSENLSG
+545 PILEDGLSDSENLSG
-560 DEQSSSIKSK
+560 DEQQQSSPVKPK
-570 SNGRHQST
+570 TNGRHQAT
-578 QSDFLFEQNHSSLI
+578 QSDFLFDKNHSSLV

-599 FSKSTTTNGLESQS
+599 FAKSINTNGVEPQS
-613 KSFYIRPQPPPSSS
+613 NSFYIRPPPPSSFVRPVVANH
-627 SSSSSSSTTTQPVTT
+627 STPPGNTPTSD
-642 NESNWQQQKVN
+642 SNRTKN
-653 NEESSSVQTET
+653 PPEETSTAPA
-664 KKHQTLD
+664 D
-671 EGNVI
+671 EGNTNP
-676 VKPLPKKDYD
+676 KPVRKKDYD

-700 IHAKNQAIR
+700 INAKNQAIR
-709 DVAVSRPSSKPKTQE
+709 DAAVSKPASKSKSQETLTQS
-724 VLIRTIV
+724 IAH
-731 DPENSSVLI
+731 PENSSVLI

-749 LGSTQLLAEGNPTKA
+749 LGSTQLLVEGNPTKA

-848 DTNETSS
+848 DSNESAT
-855 RRVVSI
+855 RRVVSV
-861 NQKMICHVFESDEAQ
+861 NQKMICHVFESEEAQ
-876 SIAHSIGQAFQVAY
+876 PIAHSIGQAFQVAY

-903 FTRDID
+903 LTRDID

-920 NEELDRFSK
+920 SEELDRFSK

-934 EVIVPKSKNEPLG
+934 EVIVPKAKNEPLG
-947 VVIVESGWGSM
+947 IVIVESGWGSM

-965 NMMPNGPAARCGHLN
+965 NMMPTGPAARGGHLN

-1001 QTQIK
+1001 QAQIK

-1071 GQSVVATP
+1071 GNSVVATP

-1085 MLSNSV
+1085 MLSNSI

>member
-1 MEHQHHQTVNDKNN
+1 MPSLSSTSSTSTAGTKSRRKHHHHRHAQR
-15 VDDKEFVI
+15 
-23 NYENILEHS
+23 H
-32 TGDTIEE
+32 
-39 DIQELSKTPI
+39 
-49 PEIINDE
+49 
-56 NENIDTNEYLK
+56 
-67 SQVDEN
+67 VDEN
-73 APQQQS
+73 APRQQS
-79 SSSVMVTT
+79 SSSVVVTA
-87 SDDNRSLSTTT
+87 SDDNEPLSMATSPLTTT
-98 SALTT
+98 A
-103 ITTTT
+103 TTTT
-108 TTKADDRASPLNHH
+108 TTTITTKSDDRASPLNHH
-122 TLRENQQVSD
+122 TLRENQQISD
-132 RSSPVNGPGLAKP
+132 RASPVNGPGLAKP
-145 ISMTSSLQEQQHQQS
+145 ISMASSLREQQQQQS
-160 RLSST
+160 RILST
-165 TNPAGKKRIDAAL
+165 NNPAGKKRVEAAL

-207 DSTTSTNNIRNGH
+207 DSTPSANNTKNGH
-220 QSRETTPLTSN
+220 QSRETTPFSSH
-231 TIHKQS
+231 TIHKQA

-261 IRNGHNNQRSIHHP
+261 IRNGHPYQHPVHHP
-275 SSNIDLTSPSIPPYG
+275 SSSTNIDLIPQSIPPYG

-315 PSATTSTPTNGLPP
+315 SPVTTSTPTNGLPP

-355 QQQQQQARL
+355 QQQQARL
-364 LQEHSTMSGTTNNTP
+364 LQEHSTMSGTPNSPP

-384 QSLTDI
+384 QSLTDLL
-390 FNNPINNKKLSNR
+390 NNSMNNKKISNL

-408 NNLNEQQQMILSH
+408 TNLNEQQQQMILSH

-427 TSLPFV
+427 NSLPYV
-433 TLYENSP
+433 TLYD
-440 SSPSSSRQFRTN
+440 SSPSSHQLRTN
-452 GDSDHISSTLT
+452 GDSDHLSPTLT
-463 TPTKERGEHSPVGSG
+463 TPTKERSEQSPVGSG
-478 ESIKSS
+478 AESIKSS
-484 DSMSSGHRNKKSTL
+484 DSISMGHRNKKSSS

-509 SLAKLS
+509 SLSKLS
-515 PDLSSDGAGTNDAD
+515 PDLSSDGTGTNDAD
-529 SIISFDSQKSN
+529 SIISLESQKSN
-540 TTASM
+540 TTTSM
-545 PVLEDGLSDSENLSG
+545 PVLEDGLSDSENISD
-560 DEQSSSIKSK
+560 DEQPSYTTSK
-570 SNGRHQST
+570 INGRHQST
-578 QSDFLFEQNHSSLI
+578 QSDFLFDPNHSSLI

-599 FSKSTTTNGLESQS
+599 FSKSAAAAAAITTNGLESQS
-613 KSFYIRPQPPPSSS
+613 KSFYIRPQPPSSLVQSIPTVNRSAS
-627 SSSSSSSTTTQPVTT
+627 SVSI
-642 NESNWQQQKVN
+642 NESNWQQPKSN
-653 NEESSSVQTET
+653 NDETSSVQT
-664 KKHQTLD
+664 
-671 EGNVI
+671 
-676 VKPLPKKDYD
+676 DYD

-700 IHAKNQAIR
+700 IHAKNQAVR
-709 DVAVSRPSSKPKTQE
+709 DAAVTRPNKPKTHE

-836 LQHTDD
+836 LQQTDD
-842 NINGND
+842 NNNGNEES
-848 DTNETSS
+848 NENST

-876 SIAHSIGQAFQVAY
+876 SIAQSIGQAFQVAY

-934 EVIVPKSKNEPLG
+934 EVIVPKAKNESLG
-947 VVIVESGWGSM
+947 IVIVESGWGSM

-965 NMMPNGPAARCGHLN
+965 NMMPTGPAARCGHLN

-1001 QTQIK
+1001 QAQVK

-1071 GQSVVATP
+1071 GHSVVATP